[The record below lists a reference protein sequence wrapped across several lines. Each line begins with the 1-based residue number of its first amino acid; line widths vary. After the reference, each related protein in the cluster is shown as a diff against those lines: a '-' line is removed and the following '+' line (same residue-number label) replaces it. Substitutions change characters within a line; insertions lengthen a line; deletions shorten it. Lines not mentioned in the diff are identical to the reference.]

1 MIDALSG
8 GSEAKRN
15 DDGLSDASDSED
27 KGASEFAKNVI
38 NKMNNA
44 AGNGNGGGGGVI
56 RRRMPMMQGEE
67 KFGGDTCPAP
77 DDQSASSEG
86 LPFEISPQ

>member
-44 AGNGNGGGGGVI
+44 AGNGNGGGGG
-56 RRRMPMMQGEE
+56 
-67 KFGGDTCPAP
+67 
-77 DDQSASSEG
+77 
-86 LPFEISPQ
+86 

>member
-44 AGNGNGGGGGVI
+44 AGNGNGGGGGDEEEDADDAG
-56 RRRMPMMQGEE
+56 RRKIWR
-67 KFGGDTCPAP
+67 
-77 DDQSASSEG
+77 
-86 LPFEISPQ
+86 